1 MGANTCNYG
10 LGRHEVGRE
19 CMSIQLFLS
28 GIILGLLVGML
39 LGYCL
44 PHRLPRREEK
54 QREIDRLVAQ
64 FHELFRHIDRD
75 KEL

>member
-1 MGANTCNYG
+1 
-10 LGRHEVGRE
+10 
-19 CMSIQLFLS
+19 MSIQLFLS
-28 GIILGLLVGML
+28 GVMLGLLVGML

-54 QREIDRLVAQ
+54 QGEIDRLVMQ
-64 FHELFRHIDRD
+64 FQELFRQIDRD